1 MSNFPSM
8 RSSDSP
14 IARAA
19 LVAGLLAALVAA
31 EWLRGPWSGWVVVAG
46 GLGACGLATIT
57 RLPARSRALA
67 LALPVLALLLLFA
80 GRYLARLEHAW
91 PAEREARVSAAY
103 RRLSGEL
110 RTAFERTDRAAA
122 GALALVGGDQA
133 GAFRQLDQE
142 LPRDGAEVAVA
153 ILEPTG
159 VPWAWA
165 GRHRLAPLAE
175 GPVIGARLTR
185 FYGTIES
192 RRVSPSGRVVVAS
205 TLVWADSSV
214 PRPDRSLA
222 ARFGASAGVQLRLFA
237 PGTAPPATDLFDYTV
252 PTTGGEQLL
261 FSLQPVPPDQ
271 ATAQREAWAAMARLI
286 GWTLLLVLAA
296 ALVAAGRASER
307 LALLAV
313 LVWCVLRA
321 PLGAAVGLED
331 LFSPATFF
339 RGLLRPV
346 SGSAGHL
353 LVSGTALL
361 LLALWLWDRRL
372 PRRPAGVAL
381 AGLLLIGAPYL
392 VAELGRGITPPV
404 GGVTTALWVGW
415 QATLTIATSALI
427 LLAAALLRGH
437 REPPSRPG
445 GLLVAM
451 GIAVA
456 AAIIGLLVWQPR
468 GGWPEWYTFLWTP
481 ALVLVALPRGRWAT
495 IIGAAMVAGTAAT
508 LVAWGAEQ
516 SGRVTAAQRDLSR
529 LGDADDPLAT
539 PLLQRFHEQV
549 ARAPE
554 PASAADL
561 FLLWRGSDLAG
572 QEYPAR
578 LALWNPDGSRLSELA
593 LDSLDLPAPLASALV
608 QGLDSATPLQVV
620 SLKRVPGRH
629 YVLLARLP
637 SGRVLSAAVG
647 PRTRLLV
654 PTRLARMLRPPGEG
668 PPLYDLTLTPPFTR
682 GLGPAPVA
690 HWVRHGSGAR
700 ADLLLDL
707 PGGARHVLAVVSFRP
722 LPYLLVRAALLVA
735 GNVLA
740 VLLVA
745 LLASLRWPD
754 LRRRLA
760 PRRLARSFQLR
771 LALALAGFFILP
783 AVGFTLWGLGRLTE
797 EANRTRDLLITSV
810 LRDAVLTAGGLL
822 QEPEENLA
830 EGLGELSNRLDA
842 DLVLYSGGRLV
853 AASTPILR
861 ELSLVEPVMD
871 ARTFQRLALGEEV
884 ELTRQATTYVA
895 PVRVGYRVASAG
907 PPGGVGILA
916 TPQLT
921 FDWTRRRD
929 QLDLQ
934 YFLLLATL
942 TGVAAA
948 AIGAQLAARALS
960 RPVAEL
966 RRSAAAVGRG
976 EPLPVIAPPPAEFE
990 TVFASFERMAQDIR
1004 ESQAALD
1011 GARRRTAAVLANV
1024 ATAVVALDGAGRII
1038 LANARARQ
1046 LLGTVLPEGDRLADA
1061 LPLEWAPLLD
1071 ALARPQG
1078 GPPGDAEVECG
1089 GRTYRVQLAALG
1101 GTPAEGLVLAL
1112 DDLTEPTRAARVL
1125 AWGEMARQVAHEIKN
1140 PLTPIRLGVQ
1150 HLQRVRRER
1159 PAQFDAALEETTT
1172 RILVEIDRLDTIA
1185 RAFSRFGLPGSLSG
1199 PLEAVDLMAAAL
1211 EVAALYRLGDDGG
1224 TVQVTGAAGATAP
1237 ARRDEVKEVLGNLV
1251 ENARGAG
1258 AARVRIAVDPGGFSV
1273 DDDGRGIAAELLP
1286 RIFEPRFST
1295 TTSGSGLGL
1304 AIVRRLV
1311 EGWGATVTV
1320 ASTPGEGARVSVRW
1334 PALVAPRRTGEH
1346 PLEQ

>member
-1 MSNFPSM
+1 M
-8 RSSDSP
+8 RAYPASLS
-14 IARAA
+14 RAT
-19 LVAGLLAALVAA
+19 LVAGLLAAMVAA
-31 EWLRGPWSGWVVVAG
+31 EWLRAPWPGWVIGAGLLGLG
-46 GLGACGLATIT
+46 GLAAVA
-57 RLPARSRALA
+57 RLPVRSRALA
-67 LALPVLALLLLFA
+67 LALPILALLLLFA
-80 GRYLARLEHAW
+80 GRSLTRLEREW

-110 RTAFERTDRAAA
+110 RAAYERTEQAAERAVPLAGGDRA
-122 GALALVGGDQA
+122 V
-133 GAFRQLDQE
+133 AFTTLDRD

-165 GRHRLAPLAE
+165 GRHRLAPQAE
-175 GPVIGARLTR
+175 GPPIAARLTR

-237 PGTAPPATDLFDYTV
+237 PGTAPMATDLFDYSV
-252 PTTGGEQLL
+252 PTTAGEQLL

-271 ATAQREAWAAMARLI
+271 VTAQRESWNATARLI
-286 GWTLLLVLAA
+286 GWATLLVLCCV
-296 ALVAAGRASER
+296 LLAAGRASER
-307 LALLAV
+307 LGLLAV
-313 LVWCVLRA
+313 MVWCTLRA
-321 PLGAAVGLED
+321 PLGAALGLED

-339 RGLLRPV
+339 RGVLRPV

-353 LVSGTALL
+353 LVAGTALL
-361 LLALWLWDRRL
+361 LFALWLWDRRL
-372 PRRPAGVAL
+372 ARRPAGVLL
-381 AGLLLIGAPYL
+381 AGLLLLGAPYL

-404 GGVTTALWVGW
+404 GGVTTTLWVSW
-415 QATLTIATSALI
+415 QATLTIATTALI
-427 LLAAALLRGH
+427 LLAAALLRGAG
-437 REPPSRPG
+437 EPVPRPG
-445 GLLVAM
+445 GLVVAM
-451 GIAVA
+451 SIAVA
-456 AAIIGLLVWQPR
+456 AAIIGLSVWEPR
-468 GGWPEWYTFLWTP
+468 GGWPDWYTFLWTP
-481 ALVLVALPRGRWAT
+481 ALVLVALPRGRWAA

-508 LVAWGAEQ
+508 LVTWGAEQ
-516 SGRVTAAQRDLSR
+516 AGRVTAAQRDLAR
-529 LGDADDPLAT
+529 LGDAEDPLAT
-539 PLLQRFHEQV
+539 PLLQRFREQV

-554 PASAADL
+554 PASAAEL

-578 LALWNPDGSRLSELA
+578 LALWNPDGSRLTELA

-608 QGLDSATPLQVV
+608 QGLDSATPAQVV

-654 PTRLARMLRPPGEG
+654 PTRLARMLRPPAEG
-668 PPLYDLTLTPPFTR
+668 PPLYELTLTPPFTR
-682 GLGPAPVA
+682 GLGPPAPER
-690 HWVRHGSGAR
+690 WVRHGPGAR
-700 ADLLLDL
+700 TDRLLDL
-707 PGGARHVLAVVSFRP
+707 PGGARHVHAVVGFRP
-722 LPYLLVRAALLVA
+722 MPYLLVRATLLVV
-735 GNVLA
+735 GNILA
-740 VLLVA
+740 VLLLA
-745 LLASLRWPD
+745 LLASLRWAD

-783 AVGFTLWGLGRLTE
+783 AVGFTLWGLGRLTD

-830 EGLGELSNRLDA
+830 EGLGDLSNRLDA

-853 AASTPILR
+853 AASTTILR
-861 ELSLVEPVMD
+861 ELSLVEPVME
-871 ARTFQRLALGEEV
+871 ARTFQRLALGDEV

-942 TGVAAA
+942 TGMVAAA
-948 AIGAQLAARALS
+948 VGAQLAARALS
-960 RPVAEL
+960 RPVADL
-966 RRSAAAVGRG
+966 GRSAAAVGRG
-976 EPLPVIAPPPAEFE
+976 EALPPIAAPPAEFE

-1024 ATAVVALDGAGRII
+1024 ATAVVAIDGEGAII
-1038 LANARARQ
+1038 LANGRARQ
-1046 LLGTVLPEGDRLADA
+1046 LLGADLPEGDGLAAA
-1061 LPLEWAPLLD
+1061 LPSGWAPLLE
-1071 ALARPQG
+1071 ALARYHG
-1078 GPPGDAEVECG
+1078 GVPGDADLECL

-1101 GTPAEGLVLAL
+1101 ATAAEGVVLAL

-1150 HLQRVRRER
+1150 HLRRVRKER

-1172 RILVEIDRLDTIA
+1172 RILAEIDRLDTIA
-1185 RAFSRFGLPGSLSG
+1185 RAFSRFGLPGNLSG
-1199 PLEAVDLMAAAL
+1199 PLEAVELVATAH
-1211 EVAALYRLGDDGG
+1211 EVAALYRLGEDGG
-1224 TVQVTGAAGATAP
+1224 TVDVTGVSGATVP

-1258 AARVRIAVDPGGFSV
+1258 ARRVRLEVEADGFVV
-1273 DDDGRGIAAELLP
+1273 DDDGRGIPAELLP

-1311 EGWGATVTV
+1311 EGWGASVTV
-1320 ASTPGEGARVSVRW
+1320 ASTPDRGTRVSVRW
-1334 PALVAPRRTGEH
+1334 PTVVAPGRTGEH
-1346 PLEQ
+1346 SLAR